1 LLDSPPPDAGIIR
14 NEKRSDTEQEVAMN
28 RSLSVFLVALGIVG
42 MISLG
47 CSREASQVQAEETRT
62 VPDVVSDAATTAS
75 VKIALAFERGVKAT
89 DINVD
94 TDRGTV
100 TLNGA
105 VGSEA
110 ERQLAV
116 KVAEDVEGVKDVVN
130 RIHVRG

>member
-1 LLDSPPPDAGIIR
+1 
-14 NEKRSDTEQEVAMN
+14 MN
-28 RSLSVFLVALGIVG
+28 RSLSVFLVALGVVG

-75 VKIALAFERGVKAT
+75 VKIALAFERGVKAS

-116 KVAEDVEGVKDVVN
+116 KVAEDVDGVKDVVN

>member
-1 LLDSPPPDAGIIR
+1 MHRPLSIFL
-14 NEKRSDTEQEVAMN
+14 AM
-28 RSLSVFLVALGIVG
+28 LMVIGV
-42 MISLG
+42 ISWG
-47 CSREASQVQAEETRT
+47 CSQEASQPEDRRT
-62 VPDVVSDAATTAS
+62 FTAVIRDTSTTAS
-75 VKIALAFERGVKAT
+75 VKLSLAFERGVKAT

-100 TLNGA
+100 TLNGE

-116 KVAEDVEGVKDVVN
+116 KVSEDVSGVRKVVN

>member
-1 LLDSPPPDAGIIR
+1 
-14 NEKRSDTEQEVAMN
+14 MN
-28 RSLSVFLVALGIVG
+28 RSLIGFLVALGVVG

-47 CSREASQVQAEETRT
+47 CSREASRAQAGETRS
-62 VPDVVSDAATTAS
+62 VPEVVSDAATTAS
-75 VKIALAFERGVKAT
+75 VKISLAFERGVKAT

-100 TLNGA
+100 TLNGE

-116 KVAEDVEGVKDVVN
+116 KVAEDVEGVKEVVN
-130 RIHVRG
+130 RIHIRG